1 MSEAERGG
9 EQRSWWEKPDAERSG
24 ARAAWQD
31 AHDPYRADDA
41 PGGSDPYRGSDP
53 TQAVPQA
60 AGTTA
65 GTGSPWP
72 PTSAP
77 EYPPLDGRDG
87 WGHQQQARPQ
97 HTDQHTDQY
106 VQPQHAE
113 PHAQQYAQQ
122 YGPLHNQTHGAPT
135 DPYGQPPVT
144 GAAHAVLWTSVGG
157 LVLLGTGLG
166 WIAAI
171 VALALTPGARR
182 EILAAQG
189 TRRGLGHLLA
199 GKIIAWVTIALSL
212 LFVVGLV
219 AFIAWLGTEGAGYY
233 DGYGYDSVGTAVQV

>member
-9 EQRSWWEKPDAERSG
+9 EQRSWWEKPDAGQPG
-24 ARAAWQD
+24 ARAASQD
-31 AHDPYRADDA
+31 AHDPYRTDDA
-41 PGGSDPYRGSDP
+41 PGGSDPYRGADP
-53 TQAVPQA
+53 TQEVPQA

-72 PTSAP
+72 PTTAP
-77 EYPPLDGRDG
+77 EYPPLDGR
-87 WGHQQQARPQ
+87 AQ
-97 HTDQHTDQY
+97 HRAA
-106 VQPQHAE
+106 PQHAE
-113 PHAQQYAQQ
+113 PESAEQHGRQYAQPQ
-122 YGPLHNQTHGAPT
+122 YAQPYNQTHGAPV

-182 EILAAQG
+182 ELLAAQG

-212 LFVVGLV
+212 LFVIGVV
-219 AFIAWLGTEGAGYY
+219 ALIAWFSAQGGGYY
-233 DGYGYDSVGTAVQV
+233 EGYGYDSVGTSVRV

>member
-1 MSEAERGG
+1 MSEAERGA
-9 EQRSWWEKPDAERSG
+9 EQRAWWEKPDAGQPG
-24 ARAAWQD
+24 ARAASQD

-41 PGGSDPYRGSDP
+41 PGGSDPYRGSAP

-65 GTGSPWP
+65 GAGSPWP

-87 WGHQQQARPQ
+87 WGHQQQTGPQ
-97 HTDQHTDQY
+97 HT
-106 VQPQHAE
+106 
-113 PHAQQYAQQ
+113 QQYAQQ
-122 YGPLHNQTHGAPT
+122 YGPLYNQTHGAPT

-182 EILAAQG
+182 ELLAAQG
-189 TRRGLGHLLA
+189 TRRGLGYLLA

-212 LFVVGLV
+212 LFVIGLV
-219 AFIAWLGTEGAGYY
+219 AFIAWLGAGGAGYY
-233 DGYGYDSVGTAVQV
+233 DGYGYDSVGTAVRV